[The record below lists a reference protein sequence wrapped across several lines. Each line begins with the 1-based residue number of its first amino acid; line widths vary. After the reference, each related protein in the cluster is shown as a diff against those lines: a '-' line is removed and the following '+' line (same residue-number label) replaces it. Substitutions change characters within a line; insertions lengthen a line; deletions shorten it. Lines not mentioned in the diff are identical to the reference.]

1 MIGMMPMVLFTGYI
15 IGDPIWRC
23 KLLNKILRG
32 SFYGIVILD
41 GWGNNA
47 MLMTKNLRK
56 DLLTIGE
63 DVYAIQD
70 RMIINLKKP
79 TYDTMKIFKQNP
91 GAFFNKESK
100 YEIKNIGDNDIR
112 VVGGVPFIELDKN
125 TMIPISKSVMKLDK
139 EYANMLPGKVG
150 ATLKT
155 EVAVARAKAYNEQG
169 EQMKKMLLII
179 AIIAIAAAGIGALN
193 YYNAGN
199 SGALLQVISNQT
211 SQIHAYLANMNQT
224 IAG

>member
-1 MIGMMPMVLFTGYI
+1 MPMVLFTGYI

-23 KLLNKILRG
+23 KILNKLLRG

-91 GAFFNKESK
+91 GSFFNKESK
-100 YEIKNIGDNDIR
+100 YDVKSIGDNDIR
-112 VVGGVPFIELDKN
+112 VIGGVPFIELDKN
-125 TMIPISKSVMKLDK
+125 TMIPIEKSVMKLDK
-139 EYANMLPGKVG
+139 AYENMIPGKVG

-179 AIIAIAAAGIGALN
+179 CIIAIAAAGMGVLN

-199 SGALLQVISNQT
+199 SGALIQSIANQT
-211 SQIHAYLANMNQT
+211 SQIHSYLANMNQS